1 MKKCLILLI
10 CLGFSAALGAE
21 DTLMFEEHAVSSIS
35 TQVRNGEF
43 EGALATTRELLRW
56 RETRLGAA
64 HPALA
69 PVLKNEATL
78 LRQLGRPLE
87 AEARLRWALAIQEKA
102 GVESATLAS
111 YGNDLGELALER
123 GAFEEAAG
131 YLARSPENSETQRI
145 QARLRVVQKDWPGA
159 LKVLQDLRKRTGSPD
174 ERIRSGWDAGWASFS
189 AGHPEQAA
197 TYFSESLELAAAK
210 PLLKMEALEQQ
221 ADFEAERGRLEEA
234 AALRK
239 QSAAMRAGTLG
250 ADRFESEPYLFG
262 AGILYSKLGRYAE
275 AESLLKRSLG
285 LKEKS
290 YGGESGATA
299 RAWQELGSH
308 YRRAGSEKKASSAFA
323 SALRIWKKVYGD
335 KSPYVAACL
344 SISKRASKD

>member
-1 MKKCLILLI
+1 MMKRLILLI

-69 PVLKNEATL
+69 PLLKNEATL
-78 LRQLGRPLE
+78 LRQLGQPLE

-131 YLARSPENSETQRI
+131 YLARGSENSETLRI
-145 QARLRVVQKDWPGA
+145 QARLRAVQKDWSGA
-159 LKVLQDLRKRTGSPD
+159 LKILQDLRKRAGSPE
-174 ERIRSGWDAGWASFS
+174 ERIRSASDAGWASFS

-197 TYFSESLELAAAK
+197 TYFSEALGLAATK

-221 ADFEAERGRLEEA
+221 ADFEAERHLEPSSFRDVKA
-234 AALRK
+234 GSHRRWDIGGPKLCRALRRFCLWRRNRERAGPGPAFQLWLNGHGITREGPCCRPP
-239 QSAAMRAGTLG
+239 QSAST
-250 ADRFESEPYLFG
+250 P
-262 AGILYSKLGRYAE
+262 
-275 AESLLKRSLG
+275 
-285 LKEKS
+285 S
-290 YGGESGATA
+290 Y
-299 RAWQELGSH
+299 
-308 YRRAGSEKKASSAFA
+308 
-323 SALRIWKKVYGD
+323 I
-335 KSPYVAACL
+335 
-344 SISKRASKD
+344 